1 MRASRFLIATLK
13 ETPADAEVISH
24 QLMLR
29 SGMIRKLASG
39 LYTWLPMG
47 LRTLRKVERIVRQE
61 MDKSGAQELLMPAV
75 QPAELWQESGRW
87 EQYGGELLRMNDRH
101 GREFC
106 FGPTHEEVIT
116 DLIRNELKSYKELP
130 ANFYQIQTK
139 FRDER
144 RPRFGVM
151 RAREFLMKDAY
162 SFHVN
167 AESLN
172 DTYQTMHQTY
182 CAIFDRVGLDYRP
195 VQADSGAIGGNASHE
210 FHVLAS
216 SGEDDIVFSTDS
228 DYAANIEKAEAVAPA
243 GERPTPSEEL
253 KEIATPDQRT
263 IDAIAQF
270 LDIDAARTVKTLLV
284 KGEAD
289 DDGKAGLVA
298 LILRGDHTLND
309 IKAEK
314 LAGIAEPLTMASDD
328 EIEQAIGCKPGSIG
342 PVKLTVPVIVDRAA
356 AHLADFVCGAN
367 RDGYH
372 LTGVNWGRDA
382 GADRIEDLRNVVE
395 GDPSPDGKGSLEI
408 RRGIE
413 VGHIFKLGN
422 KYSTAM
428 NATVLDENGK
438 SVILEMGC
446 YGIGVSRIVAAAI
459 EQNHDDKGIIWPDAI
474 APFEVA
480 IVTLNAHKSPDVAA
494 AGERLYDQLR
504 QAGFDVLLDDR
515 NERPGVKFADMELI
529 GIPHRFVVSD
539 RGLAA
544 GTLEY
549 KGRQDADK
557 QDVAVDEFLPFL
569 LKASPRNGL

>member
-243 GERPTPSEEL
+243 GERPRPTEEL

-342 PVKLTVPVIVDRAA
+342 PVKLPVPVIVDRAA

-382 GADRIEDLRNVVE
+382 AADRIEDLRNVVE